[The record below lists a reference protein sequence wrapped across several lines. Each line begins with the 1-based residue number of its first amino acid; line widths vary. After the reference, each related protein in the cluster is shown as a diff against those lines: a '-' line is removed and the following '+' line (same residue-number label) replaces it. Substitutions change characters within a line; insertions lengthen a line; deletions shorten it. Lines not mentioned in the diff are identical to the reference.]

1 MSPLVV
7 ISGFYHDRRCSSFT
21 TLFITHYSLHS
32 SLIIHSSLFIIV
44 TLPKL
49 YNMTWFLAK
58 MVFRIFCGNGNHTPQ
73 FEQQLRL
80 IYAEDELHAFH
91 KARLLGDG
99 ARVNDE
105 AENAANIK
113 WKFLDVIEL
122 HSLTVCTDG
131 AEVYSLIWEENDA
144 DTYIRS
150 VRNAATQLLQKSL
163 SQFTGIN
170 SILIGT

>member
-1 MSPLVV
+1 MIVV
-7 ISGFYHDRRCSSFT
+7 VHR
-21 TLFITHYSLHS
+21 LLLYSLLITFISHHS
-32 SLIIHSSLFIIV
+32 FLIIHSSLFIIV

-99 ARVNDE
+99 DCVNHE
-105 AENAANIK
+105 AENAANTK

-122 HSLTVCTDG
+122 HSLTPCTDG
-131 AEVYSLIWEENDA
+131 AEVCSSIKEETDA
-144 DTYIRS
+144 DTYIRGVKNS
-150 VRNAATQLLQKSL
+150 ATQLLQKSL